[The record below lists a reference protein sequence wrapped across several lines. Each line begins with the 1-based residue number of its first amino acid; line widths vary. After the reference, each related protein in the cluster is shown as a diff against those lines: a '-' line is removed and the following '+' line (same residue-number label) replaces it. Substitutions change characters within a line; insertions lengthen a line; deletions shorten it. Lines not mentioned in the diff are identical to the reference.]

1 MRLTEE
7 ARKAITVIVP
17 LVGVDAAGSPT
28 TLQDA
33 KGNGS
38 DVTSHIEA
46 TADRDR
52 FRHCDAKGTDIE
64 VQTFVGRFEAGV
76 FRGNT
81 PAEVRFSIVVA

>member
-1 MRLTEE
+1 VRLTEE